1 MQSPKEQ
8 SKSSQ
13 INYSS
18 WVDNG
23 PAKKRSYAPPSLRS
37 MLSNTNYPS
46 RTNNERRAEATEDH
60 SLESDEEHN
69 HQPRRNNDNND
80 EIIEEYE
87 EFNDEELEQLITAH
101 YKQRYAPL
109 STSFVIVQLI
119 ILPLMMW
126 QCGVAPLEINPM
138 IGPYPDSLNYWGAKN
153 AVLIIE
159 DGELYRL
166 ITPIFLHGGLIHLAG
181 NVLVQIDQGNRWEK
195 EWGSLIWI
203 IIYIGSAI
211 GSSVLS
217 VIAMPDQ
224 ISVGSS
230 GAIMGLFGAKFAEIV
245 VLCCERSTTLRE
257 FAAEQSR
264 KKQACHVIFGI
275 ILVMAMSFIPY
286 VDWAA
291 HLGGLVAGFAL
302 GIVLF
307 SFTMKNKFGT
317 VFWLCVG
324 IASCFALYTT
334 FIAIMFTTETDDEM
348 RDICEY
354 YRQFFEDYE
363 CKCQLN
369 ENWQEQKNAWFAN
382 YANYYNGNGQ
392 EGGGDYG
399 GGK

>member
-1 MQSPKEQ
+1 
-8 SKSSQ
+8 
-13 INYSS
+13 
-18 WVDNG
+18 
-23 PAKKRSYAPPSLRS
+23 
-37 MLSNTNYPS
+37 MLSNNNYPS
-46 RTNNERRAEATEDH
+46 RTNNKRRAEATEEY
-60 SLESDEEHN
+60 SLETDEEHN
-69 HQPRRNNDNND
+69 NRQQRRGNNGDSEDDD
-80 EIIEEYE
+80 EIE
-87 EFNDEELEQLITAH
+87 EFNDEELEQLVTAH
-101 YKQRYAPL
+101 YKQRFAPL

-138 IGPYPDSLNYWGAKN
+138 IGPYPDALNYWGAKN

-203 IIYIGSAI
+203 IIYIGSAV

-230 GAIMGLFGAKFAEIV
+230 GSIMGLFGAKFAEIV

-264 KKQACHVIFGI
+264 KEQACHVIFGI

-291 HLGGLVAGFAL
+291 HLGGLVAGFAM

-363 CKCQLN
+363 CKCQLD
-369 ENWQEQKNAWFAN
+369 ENWQENYNYAWLAN

-392 EGGGDYG
+392 EGGDDD